1 MGVNGWRFNRQV
13 SLSFLL
19 EVVLL
24 GSMIVGS
31 WVNLQGQLALLRRD
45 VELLLERQREFCVK
59 LEVMQERTISHEYRL
74 RAVESSREIKRVVSG
89 NFGG

>member
-1 MGVNGWRFNRQV
+1 MGANGWRFNRRV

-31 WVNLQGQLALLRRD
+31 WVNLQGQLGLLQRD
-45 VELLLERQREFCVK
+45 VELLLERQREFVAK

-74 RAVESSREIKRVVSG
+74 RAVESSREVKRG
-89 NFGG
+89 LLGDIGG

>member
-1 MGVNGWRFNRQV
+1 MGANGWRFNRQV

-31 WVNLQGQLALLRRD
+31 WVNLQGQLGLLQRD
-45 VELLLERQREFCVK
+45 VELLLERQREFVAK

-74 RAVESSREIKRVVSG
+74 RAVESSREAKRVLLHD
-89 NFGG
+89 FGG